1 MYSLPYPSEYSEVEA
16 AKFFTSLQKNFIKRR
31 FGYG

>member
-1 MYSLPYPSEYSEVEA
+1 MYSLPYPSEYSEIEA